1 MAIQSPAGEGDSGRP
16 RDHAG
21 QTVDGDVVEGTGM
34 SDMSVRLVYGGAER
48 CRQLYQG
55 GSPGSSLMLNVGK
68 RSQPPELWV
77 PLVPMWSSDVQRQH
91 SE

>member
-34 SDMSVRLVYGGAER
+34 SDMSVRLVYGGRGRE
-48 CRQLYQG
+48 
-55 GSPGSSLMLNVGK
+55 M
-68 RSQPPELWV
+68 
-77 PLVPMWSSDVQRQH
+77 
-91 SE
+91 